1 MKTNKKE
8 NTTMSALQFMREFEN
23 TQKIME
29 SIADNTVV
37 QQKALMEAAFAGED
51 YTDDEGVFDM
61 NSMLDVDVS
70 DKPENQPRYY
80 NSPVDPLSDSD
91 KALIVDEFAK
101 KLATMQNDI
110 IDFSE
115 VGPIATVIQNQFGF
129 KQDVEKFLQ
138 DTIQKTSDWMR
149 NQNNTQAN
157 TNGVAEQTDGG
168 PADLKP
174 ETTSGPEGT
183 EGGIDGM
190 GEMGV
195 EGIPAMTE
203 VPAITDTVAD
213 ASAIVPPEPAMGD
226 MVPPMGDD
234 QGIEGAEM
242 PPMGGEDMPPMGDDQ
257 GIEGVEGGEGEE
269 IPPMGDEAP
278 AIPDETD
285 EATET
290 PAEETAEHATGEEA
304 PDEAPETEKPE
315 AKEEPET
322 DDDDDDED
330 DKLLESIRSDYK
342 NASVKTQLE
351 SVKQTL
357 IDNTP
362 SIDAVKAQLES
373 ISSNF
378 HATENAK
385 LEAVKQERYVT
396 ARLESIA
403 SNFKNAEKAKL
414 EAIEHAKTVDA
425 RLQQLLESHQ
435 AKSVDG
441 KSNLTARLEAKDK
454 IEKLSK

>member
-1 MKTNKKE
+1 
-8 NTTMSALQFMREFEN
+8 MSALQFMREFEN

-29 SIADNTVV
+29 SIADNTVI
-37 QQKALMEAAFAGED
+37 QHKALMEAAFAGED
-51 YTDDEGVFDM
+51 YTDADGVFDM

-157 TNGVAEQTDGG
+157 TNGVAEQTDRG

-195 EGIPAMTE
+195 DGIPAMTE
-203 VPAITDTVAD
+203 VPAITDTIAD

-226 MVPPMGDD
+226 MVPPMGD
-234 QGIEGAEM
+234 
-242 PPMGGEDMPPMGDDQ
+242 
-257 GIEGVEGGEGEE
+257 EGVEV
-269 IPPMGDEAP
+269 PPMGDEGVEGIEGGEEVPPMGDETP

-290 PAEETAEHATGEEA
+290 PAEETAEHADGEEA

-322 DDDDDDED
+322 DDDDED

-357 IDNTP
+357 IDNKP

-385 LEAVKQERYVT
+385 LEAVKQERYVS

-403 SNFKNAEKAKL
+403 ANLKNAEKAKL
-414 EAIEHAKTVDA
+414 EAIEHDKNVDIK
-425 RLQQLLESHQ
+425 LQQLLESHQ
-435 AKSVDG
+435 SKSVDG